1 MAITNTFKEC
11 VKKGEVQKLHIMMCN
26 SLLIDYS
33 FSEFNEMEKLARNVP
48 GLYDK
53 QNDTVFIED
62 KTKWN
67 DDYMHRVDAELE
79 FNFSHERIAHLKQV
93 IQYLHP
99 ENEEDKSNN
108 IFSGNTVSRKEKNDE
123 RPLSYQEQK
132 RQDQQEGR
140 IIKIVSGAAVGGVAG
155 GVISGVTGGSVIAG
169 AVVGAVVVGGVVVL
183 ATKQK

>member
-1 MAITNTFKEC
+1 MP
-11 VKKGEVQKLHIMMCN
+11 Q
-26 SLLIDYS
+26 
-33 FSEFNEMEKLARNVP
+33 
-48 GLYDK
+48 
-53 QNDTVFIED
+53 
-62 KTKWN
+62 W
-67 DDYMHRVDAELE
+67 
-79 FNFSHERIAHLKQV
+79 IAHLKQV